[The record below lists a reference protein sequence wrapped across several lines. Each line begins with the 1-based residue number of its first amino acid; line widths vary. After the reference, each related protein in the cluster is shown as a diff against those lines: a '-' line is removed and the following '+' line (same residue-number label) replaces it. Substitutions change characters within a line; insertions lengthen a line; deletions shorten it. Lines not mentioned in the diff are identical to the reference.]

1 MSKYS
6 SLLQQTKQESL
17 PISKETTD
25 QEDAKTKHAEQPL
38 KNTADTS
45 VAPIKETTKEV
56 PAAVAADSPAPVSK
70 VLNMEPPRG
79 KKGHPDY
86 NQVTIYLKKQTQ
98 NKAKIA
104 MLQAQDHRDFSELVE
119 DLLTD
124 WLAGQ
129 SR

>member
-6 SLLQQTKQESL
+6 SLLQATQQPS
-17 PISKETTD
+17 PISEEAKSEEAATAQEKPVQEIEASLESKVD
-25 QEDAKTKHAEQPL
+25 QPTPAPAAL
-38 KNTADTS
+38 AANTAPTG
-45 VAPIKETTKEV
+45 
-56 PAAVAADSPAPVSK
+56 K

-104 MLQAQDHRDFSELVE
+104 MLQAQDERDFSELVE
-119 DLLTD
+119 DLLTQ
-124 WLAGQ
+124 WLSGR
-129 SR
+129 SV

>member
-6 SLLQQTKQESL
+6 SLLQAKQEPS
-17 PISKETTD
+17 PKSDGEVKAAEEAKAD
-25 QEDAKTKHAEQPL
+25 QKVVAEAVKPAEA
-38 KNTADTS
+38 TESS
-45 VAPIKETTKEV
+45 VGEK
-56 PAAVAADSPAPVSK
+56 PAAQSAPSASPSASK

-104 MLQAQDHRDFSELVE
+104 MLQAQDERDFSELVE
-119 DLLTD
+119 DLLTE
-124 WLAGQ
+124 WLAGKTV
-129 SR
+129 